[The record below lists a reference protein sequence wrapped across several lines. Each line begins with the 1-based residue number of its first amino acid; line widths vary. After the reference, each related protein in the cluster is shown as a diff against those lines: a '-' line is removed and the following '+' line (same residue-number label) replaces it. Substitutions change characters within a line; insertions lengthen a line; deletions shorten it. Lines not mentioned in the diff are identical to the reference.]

1 VVRLL
6 LVLVPVLLA
15 GCGGSAS
22 ESGGSS
28 SASEGGGVLFGTVS
42 RAPGGA
48 CPSQEEPCS
57 IPASGMTLRF
67 SRGGLSIVA
76 TTGTNGHYR
85 VRLPAGRYG
94 VEGPQ
99 PLKPRHVEVSAG
111 DSRRVD
117 FSVDT
122 KIS

>member
-1 VVRLL
+1 VRLL

-15 GCGGSAS
+15 GCGGS
-22 ESGGSS
+22 GGGGS
-28 SASEGGGVLFGTVS
+28 SASEGGGIIFGTVS

-67 SRGGLSIVA
+67 SHGGLSIVA
-76 TTGTNGHYR
+76 TTGANGHYR
-85 VRLPAGRYG
+85 VRLPAGRYA
-94 VEGPQ
+94 VAGPQ